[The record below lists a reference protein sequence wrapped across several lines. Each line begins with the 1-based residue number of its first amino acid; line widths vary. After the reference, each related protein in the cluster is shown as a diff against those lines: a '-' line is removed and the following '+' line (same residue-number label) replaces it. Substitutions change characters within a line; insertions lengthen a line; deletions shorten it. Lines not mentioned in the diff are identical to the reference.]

1 MTDAEKLLV
10 LNDWFVWSGGELPL
24 SDGQI
29 IVYMECSY
37 PLAGFDEDE
46 VVEYLRS
53 EIVGEANEFGG
64 IKDEGRE

>member
-10 LNDWFVWSGGELPL
+10 LNDWFAWSGGELPT

-29 IVYMECSY
+29 LIYMECSY
-37 PLAGFDEDE
+37 PFEGFDEDE

-53 EIVGEANEFGG
+53 EIWTEAGETGG
-64 IKDEGRE
+64 EEDTAG